1 MYFAVALL
9 LASVV
14 QPLTPAQ
21 SREVERIEH
30 RLVAPCCYTQ
40 SIADHMSAEA
50 EQMRKEVAEMA
61 AAGIGE
67 AEIVRHYRDL
77 YGERILIVPDGVL
90 GRVAFL
96 VPWSVIVLSTLFVI
110 LLLRS
115 LRSATT
121 GPVLSPQAQPEG
133 AEWLV
138 LRNRIRAEIEKGDG

>member
-1 MYFAVALL
+1 MNHVLAVAIL

-61 AAGIGE
+61 ADGIGE
-67 AEIVRHYRDL
+67 AE
-77 YGERILIVPDGVL
+77 
-90 GRVAFL
+90 
-96 VPWSVIVLSTLFVI
+96 LF
-110 LLLRS
+110 
-115 LRSATT
+115 AT
-121 GPVLSPQAQPEG
+121 
-133 AEWLV
+133 
-138 LRNRIRAEIEKGDG
+138 IETCMESEF

>member
-30 RLVAPCCYTQ
+30 RLMAPCCYTQ

-61 AAGIGE
+61 ATGIGE
-67 AEIVRHYRDL
+67 AEIVRHYKNV

-96 VPWSVIVLSTLFVI
+96 VPWSVIVLSTLFAI
-110 LLLRS
+110 HLLRS
-115 LRSATT
+115 LRSAPT
-121 GPVLSPQAQPEG
+121 GPMLSLQAQQQG

>member
-1 MYFAVALL
+1 MYFAVVLL

-67 AEIVRHYRDL
+67 AAIVRHYRDV

-110 LLLRS
+110 HLLRS
-115 LRSATT
+115 LRSAIT
-121 GPVLSPQAQPEG
+121 GPVLSPQAKQEG